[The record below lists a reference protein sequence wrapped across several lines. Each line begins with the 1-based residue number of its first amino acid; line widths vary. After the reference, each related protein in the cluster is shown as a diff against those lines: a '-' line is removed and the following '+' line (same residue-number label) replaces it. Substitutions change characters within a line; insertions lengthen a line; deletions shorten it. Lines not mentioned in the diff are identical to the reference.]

1 MNDEIL
7 ARDYGCE
14 DCDFTQNLVQYLKK
28 LKEAYEKSTVKEET
42 SEMCV
47 DEEEYWDIVLRKECL
62 SVLKHLNHTRIK
74 VVLLILFA
82 DMLVGER
89 GDASG

>member
-47 DEEEYWDIVLRKECL
+47 DEEEYWDTVFKKECL

>member
-1 MNDEIL
+1 
-7 ARDYGCE
+7 
-14 DCDFTQNLVQYLKK
+14 
-28 LKEAYEKSTVKEET
+28 
-42 SEMCV
+42 MCV

-82 DMLVGER
+82 DMLVGEG

>member
-1 MNDEIL
+1 M
-7 ARDYGCE
+7 
-14 DCDFTQNLVQYLKK
+14 QYLKK
-28 LKEAYEKSTVKEET
+28 LKEAYERSAGKEET
-42 SEMCV
+42 SGMCV
-47 DEEEYWDIVLRKECL
+47 DEKEYWDIVFKKKCL

-82 DMLVGER
+82 DLLVGER